1 MSRLWLITV
10 MGLAFLC
17 ATVWG
22 TIINVPAEYA
32 TIQAGVDAAS
42 PGDTVLVQPGSYRE
56 NIVIDQVPVTLASM
70 FLITGD
76 PGFISATTINGSEAG
91 SVVSISWWNDSTS
104 VITGFT
110 LTNGGGIYGGG
121 GVHTDG
127 SPLISHNIIEYN
139 TATRG
144 GGIYSTGSSRIV
156 DNIIRNN
163 HVTVAGGGII
173 SYGGAFIVERNIIT
187 DNTSETYGGGIHI
200 EDSQMSTIRDNLIMR
215 NTAVSRGG
223 GIVFYT
229 EDMGGNLSGNVIAF
243 NEADMYSSIG
253 IDYGVYRLVNNTI
266 CSNSNTGEGL
276 IFNEYC
282 EATLI
287 NNIIWNNADNEI
299 VVDPTATVSISY
311 CDIAGGFAGE
321 GNIDIDPLFRDPD
334 DGDFHLMATVC
345 DDPENSPC
353 IDAGHPDYLDRL
365 LDCDWGLGEF
375 IADMGAY
382 GGGDSLIIGI
392 DESEPQLPE
401 NIFAVQAFPNP
412 FNASTIIKYELP
424 RQLSVSIEIYDILG
438 RKIANLQNGPQAAG
452 YHQVLWQ
459 PEHVASGAYFYLLQA
474 GDYVGTKKMILMK

>member
-1 MSRLWLITV
+1 MSRLWIITV

-76 PGFISATTINGSEAG
+76 PGFIPATTINGSEAG

-173 SYGGAFIVERNIIT
+173 SAPL
-187 DNTSETYGGGIHI
+187 SWKGI
-200 EDSQMSTIRDNLIMR
+200 
-215 NTAVSRGG
+215 
-223 GIVFYT
+223 
-229 EDMGGNLSGNVIAF
+229 
-243 NEADMYSSIG
+243 
-253 IDYGVYRLVNNTI
+253 
-266 CSNSNTGEGL
+266 
-276 IFNEYC
+276 
-282 EATLI
+282 
-287 NNIIWNNADNEI
+287 
-299 VVDPTATVSISY
+299 
-311 CDIAGGFAGE
+311 
-321 GNIDIDPLFRDPD
+321 
-334 DGDFHLMATVC
+334 
-345 DDPENSPC
+345 
-353 IDAGHPDYLDRL
+353 
-365 LDCDWGLGEF
+365 
-375 IADMGAY
+375 
-382 GGGDSLIIGI
+382 
-392 DESEPQLPE
+392 
-401 NIFAVQAFPNP
+401 
-412 FNASTIIKYELP
+412 
-424 RQLSVSIEIYDILG
+424 
-438 RKIANLQNGPQAAG
+438 
-452 YHQVLWQ
+452 
-459 PEHVASGAYFYLLQA
+459 
-474 GDYVGTKKMILMK
+474 